1 MLRQTLHLEMT
12 KIKMKI
18 TCLIAGDLSGVDFCN
33 LLLNG
38 TRQGLFHTGK
48 VLKTAGKKH
57 IWPSFK
63 FQGQK
68 CLINMR
74 TLGHRDYVEQ
84 LYAKLNVIIH
94 GCASVTF
101 ETSIPVLLA
110 QMKILPSQIV
120 THWQMCQPQSAIQAS
135 SVPQIH
141 CHDLQPKTMKER
153 LPYIS
158 VRLKDMHTSFHL
170 STAAKENLRHK

>member
-1 MLRQTLHLEMT
+1 MPCCLEHYT
-12 KIKMKI
+12 PWDDENRNSK
-18 TCLIAGDLSGVDFCN
+18 TCLTTGNLSGVDFFN
-33 LLLNG
+33 LLLDG
-38 TRQGLFHTGK
+38 TCQGLFHTGK
-48 VLKTAGKKH
+48 VLKTVEPVELASSKGKNAESTWK
-57 IWPSFK
+57 PLAT
-63 FQGQK
+63 G
-68 CLINMR
+68 
-74 TLGHRDYVEQ
+74 DYVQ
-84 LYAKLNVIIH
+84 QVYAKCIH

-141 CHDLQPKTMKER
+141 YHDLQPKTMKER
-153 LPYIS
+153 LPYIA

-170 STAAKENLRHK
+170 STAAKENLRHT